1 MGMLTEEERNTVL
14 ESVQQ
19 VRHVAVLALRQLPDS
34 SHAITFVA
42 NLHRGVDMVAMRAAK
57 AGPTPECSAGC
68 AYCCRVRV
76 EATEPEILCIARTL
90 GVLPPVQLAALVDK
104 LRAHLAQASAVQGK
118 ERQDCPFLVN
128 KLCSI
133 YEIRP
138 ATCRKAHSLSVRK
151 CETLALELPQ
161 NLDLLLQSEA
171 LMLGTAEAYRELN
184 LPASPH
190 ELVAAVLTALTEP
203 GAEALW
209 YNGQSFLILEE
220 QPHTLDAVKHE
231 IHEVGF

>member
-1 MGMLTEEERNTVL
+1 MGMLTEEERNAL
-14 ESVQQ
+14 LKSVQR
-19 VRHVAVLALRQLPDS
+19 VRHVAVLALRQLPNS
-34 SHAITFVA
+34 SHAIAFVA
-42 NLHRGVDMVAMRAAK
+42 NLHRSVDRVAMCAAK
-57 AGPTPECSAGC
+57 AGSTPECKAGC

-76 EATEPEILCIARTL
+76 EATEPEILRISRTL
-90 GVLPPVQLAALVDK
+90 GVFPPMQLAALVDR
-104 LRAHLAQASAVQGK
+104 LRAHLAQAGAVQDQ

-133 YEIRP
+133 YEVRP
-138 ATCRKAHSLSVRK
+138 ATCRKAHSLLARK
-151 CETLALELPQ
+151 CEIFALELPQ

-203 GAEALW
+203 SAEACW
-209 YNGQSFLILEE
+209 YNGQSLF
-220 QPHTLDAVKHE
+220 
-231 IHEVGF
+231 